1 MSDLIKLLPNHI
13 ANQIAAG
20 EVVQRPAS
28 AVKELIENSIDAG
41 ATAIDLIVKDGG
53 KTLIQVID
61 NGCGMSENDARMSFE
76 RHATSKIAT
85 ADDLFHLQT
94 KGFRGEALASVA
106 AIAHVELKTKL
117 HAEELGTQICVEGS
131 KIKSQEP
138 VQANNGTSISV
149 KNLFYNIPARRNFL
163 GSNITEYKHVLNEF
177 LRVALVHP
185 EVHFTFHNNG
195 DEIYNLPPAGLR
207 QRIVHAFG
215 KNYNSRLVPVQ
226 ETTDIF
232 SVTGFIVKPEFAR
245 SSRDQMYLFV
255 NNRFFKDKY
264 LNHAIQSAFEGMI
277 SSKKYP
283 AYFLYFTVPTTSID
297 VNVHPTKTEI
307 KFENNKE
314 IYAILRSAV
323 KQAIGQ
329 YNISPSIDFDL
340 EQTFDTP
347 SPKLGEIVAAPTV
360 KVDPNFNPFNTT
372 AKPSSGGGSSFQGG
386 QNSAVQPNP
395 SDWESYY
402 HNIKNTSESES
413 EESPVLEN
421 ILIPSKIDNEFQST
435 TKAPYQIHTK
445 YILTTIKNG
454 FILIDQFRAH
464 ARILYNQLLQD
475 WESSTR
481 KTQQLLFPEEFEIS
495 ASDFVFLHEI
505 SEDLTTIGFDFEWVD
520 GKKMLI
526 KGAPAELSGYNLK
539 GIIED
544 IAAAYKSSEQ
554 KNDISITDL
563 VLKSIASS
571 SAIKGGT
578 KLGLE
583 QMQHIVD
590 ELFACENYLVSP
602 HGKPVMITY
611 NLEDIQKKFN

>member
-41 ATAIDLIVKDGG
+41 ATCINLIVKDGG

-61 NGCGMSENDARMSFE
+61 NGSGMSATDARMSFE
-76 RHATSKIAT
+76 RHATSKIAN

-106 AIAHVELKTKL
+106 AIAHVELKTRL
-117 HAEELGTQICVEGS
+117 HDEELGTQICIEGS

-138 VQANNGTSISV
+138 IQTNKGTNISV
-149 KNLFYNIPARRNFL
+149 KNLFFNIPARRNFL

-177 LRVALVHP
+177 LRVSLVHP
-185 EVHFTFHNNG
+185 EVQFTFHNNG
-195 DEIYNLPPAGLR
+195 DEIYNFPPAGLR
-207 QRIVHAFG
+207 QRIVQAFG
-215 KNYNSRLVPVQ
+215 KNYNARLVPVQ

-232 SVTGFIVKPEFAR
+232 SVSGFIVKPEFAR

-255 NNRFFKDKY
+255 NNRYFKDKY
-264 LNHAIQSAFEGMI
+264 FGHAIQSAFEGMI
-277 SSKKYP
+277 STKKYP
-283 AYFLYFTVPTTSID
+283 AYFLYFTVPTESID

-347 SPKLGEIVAAPTV
+347 SPKLGEIVAQPTV
-360 KVDPNFNPFNTT
+360 KVDPTFNPFHSTT
-372 AKPSSGGGSSFQGG
+372 KSSGGGGSTFKGS

-395 SDWESYY
+395 ADWENYY
-402 HNIKNTSESES
+402 HNTKNTASHEADINT
-413 EESPVLEN
+413 EN
-421 ILIPSKIDNEFQST
+421 IVIPSKIDKEFQST

-464 ARILYNQLLQD
+464 ARILYNKLLQE
-475 WESSTR
+475 WESSAR
-481 KTQQLLFPEEFEIS
+481 KCQQLLFPEEFEIS

-505 SEDLTTIGFDFEWVD
+505 GDDLKAIGFDFDWVD

-544 IAAAYKSSEQ
+544 IAAAYKNSEQ
-554 KNDISITDL
+554 KNDVSIIDL
-563 VLKSIASS
+563 VLKSIASA

-602 HGKPVMITY
+602 HGKPVMVTY
-611 NLEDIQKKFN
+611 NMEDIQKKFN